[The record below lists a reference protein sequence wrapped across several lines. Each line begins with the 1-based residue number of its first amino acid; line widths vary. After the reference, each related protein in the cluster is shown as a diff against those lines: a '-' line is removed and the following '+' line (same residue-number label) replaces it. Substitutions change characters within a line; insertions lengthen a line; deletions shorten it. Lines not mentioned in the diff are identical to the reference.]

1 MANKPDNNGLG
12 NNGLGNNAAQAF
24 AMFSPFPA
32 QYPLAYDQYPLVHD
46 SKLLTPTYTQL
57 MKQIAERKALLE
69 VGAQRAEARAKA
81 AREAANAAAAEE
93 ARMQARIRAMFNNGN
108 VGDTEIRRMEEGRR
122 LSPHYN
128 NPDVRSLAHRVFAG
142 PPPSGLPPPTLPRPK
157 GVVANGGR
165 KQGKTR
171 YVTKS
176 RKARKRKY
184 R

>member
-1 MANKPDNNGLG
+1 MANKPDKNGLDKNGLG
-12 NNGLGNNAAQAF
+12 NNGLRKAEQAF

-32 QYPLAYDQYPLVHD
+32 QYPLAYDQYPL
-46 SKLLTPTYTQL
+46 
-57 MKQIAERKALLE
+57 MKEIAERRALLAL
-69 VGAQRAEARAKA
+69 GAQRAEARAKA
-81 AREAANAAAAEE
+81 AREAAAAAAAEE
-93 ARMQARIRAMFNNGN
+93 ARMQARIRAMFNNDN
-108 VGDTEIRRMEEGRR
+108 VGEEMRRMEEGIG
-122 LSPHYN
+122 LWPGDN
-128 NPDVRSLAHRVFAG
+128 NPGEISLARRVFAG
-142 PPPSGLPPPTLPRPK
+142 PPPRGLPPPTLPRPK

>member
-12 NNGLGNNAAQAF
+12 NKGLGNNAAQAF

-46 SKLLTPTYTQL
+46 SNLLTPKYTQL

-69 VGAQRAEARAKA
+69 AGAQRAEARAKA
-81 AREAANAAAAEE
+81 AKEAANAAAAEE
-93 ARMQARIRAMFNNGN
+93 ARMQARLRAMFNNGN
-108 VGDTEIRRMEEGRR
+108 VGEEIRRMEEGRR
-122 LSPHYN
+122 LSPQYN
-128 NPDVRSLAHRVFAG
+128 NPDERSLAHRVFAG
-142 PPPSGLPPPTLPRPK
+142 PPPSGLPPPRLPRPK
-157 GVVANGGR
+157 GVVVNGGR